1 VLKATGCAVIAHR
14 GDSAAAPENT
24 LAAIHQAIEV
34 GADAVEFD
42 VRCTKEREVV
52 LMHDATVDRTT
63 NGSGAVSEM
72 TVTQIAALDAG
83 AHKGEAYA
91 GEPVPLLRDAL
102 AVLKGRAT
110 AVIEVKDEGI
120 AAEVL
125 TEIEA
130 LNVADKV
137 AVISFSAETL
147 RQVRQRRPSIRTALL
162 IGEKAEPGPEAL
174 AGTTREAAADHPDMH
189 WELATPEVVDAF
201 HAAGMPV
208 WVWTVNDE
216 GIMRRLLDLGVD
228 GVTTDRPSAL
238 QKVLQQGIVE

>member
-1 VLKATGCAVIAHR
+1 MLKATGCAVIAHR

-125 TEIEA
+125 T
-130 LNVADKV
+130 
-137 AVISFSAETL
+137 
-147 RQVRQRRPSIRTALL
+147 
-162 IGEKAEPGPEAL
+162 
-174 AGTTREAAADHPDMH
+174 
-189 WELATPEVVDAF
+189 
-201 HAAGMPV
+201 
-208 WVWTVNDE
+208 
-216 GIMRRLLDLGVD
+216 
-228 GVTTDRPSAL
+228 
-238 QKVLQQGIVE
+238 